1 MDRLSSETLW
11 NTHFPE
17 FVRVGEAAINS
28 LMASAKLA
36 Y

>member
-17 FVRVGEAAINS
+17 FVRVGEAGINS
-28 LMASAKLA
+28 LMASAKLV
-36 Y
+36 